1 MRVAMPT
8 PTREFGRAL
17 KVVQALLYL
26 NITCFRGSR
35 YNMALNM
42 SYACVSANS
51 CHRDSRGRATNCAS
65 GDTPYDPPSGGIRH
79 VVHVTIEWL
88 RRVVFMTKGGAA
100 GAPAPE
106 GIESGRIF
114 EPYHHECQ

>member
-1 MRVAMPT
+1 MAMST
-8 PTREFGRAL
+8 PTRELGRTRQ
-17 KVVQALLYL
+17 VIHALLFL
-26 NITCFRGSR
+26 HITCFCGSR
-35 YNMALNM
+35 YNKALNM

-65 GDTPYDPPSGGIRH
+65 GDTPYDPLSGGTRH

>member
-1 MRVAMPT
+1 MAMPT

-51 CHRDSRGRATNCAS
+51 CHGDSRGRATNCAS
-65 GDTPYDPPSGGIRH
+65 GDTPYDPLSGGTRH

>member
-1 MRVAMPT
+1 MAMPT

-26 NITCFRGSR
+26 HISCFRGSR

-42 SYACVSANS
+42 SYGCIPANS
-51 CHRDSRGRATNCAS
+51 CHRGSRGRATNCAS
-65 GDTPYDPPSGGIRH
+65 GDTPYDPLSGGTRH